1 MEFEARL
8 GYKGPLQKQKQRIV
22 IFICARAKP
31 HTQKSISLL
40 LFLNEKF
47 FLMIA
52 FVLSSTEHHFYFIK
66 IADHEW
72 ASGLLNLQEML
83 YFTSSLNKAKDS

>member
-1 MEFEARL
+1 
-8 GYKGPLQKQKQRIV
+8 
-22 IFICARAKP
+22 
-31 HTQKSISLL
+31 
-40 LFLNEKF
+40 
-47 FLMIA
+47 MIA
-52 FVLSSTEHHFYFIK
+52 FVLSSTEHYFYFIK

>member
-8 GYKGPLQKQKQRIV
+8 GYKGPSQKQKQRIGY
-22 IFICARAKP
+22 IYLCKGKP
-31 HTQKSISLL
+31 QTQKSISLI
-40 LFLNEKF
+40 LFLNENF

-52 FVLSSTEHHFYFIK
+52 FVLSSTEHFYFIK